1 MGRAGLQR
9 TTNRYSMLFV
19 WIGFFVFVGLLLFLD
34 LFVLNKEDHVPSTRE
49 ALKWTA
55 LWTTIGLGFSGFVYL
70 AYQNGWI
77 VSAVEPRR
85 AAIAY
90 LTGYLVELS
99 LSMDNVFVI
108 ALIFAYFKVPAKY
121 QHRVLFWGILGAV
134 VFRFAMIV
142 AGVYLLEQF
151 DWMFYVF
158 GALLLYSAVKMLG
171 QSEDVHPADNPVIK
185 VVKRLMP
192 VTDEY
197 HGHDFFTRIDGR
209 RAATPLF
216 IALMMVETT
225 DVIFAVDSIPAI
237 LAITQESF
245 LVFSSNILA
254 ILGLRSLYFVLSS
267 MIDKF
272 AYLKYSLA
280 MILVFVGVK
289 MMLHGVWHPADWVSL
304 AVIFGLLAGGV
315 VLSLLRKA
323 PASAPEDP
331 TENPV
336 REEVPPEHQVG

>member
-1 MGRAGLQR
+1 M
-9 TTNRYSMLFV
+9 SVV
-19 WIGFFVFVGLLLFLD
+19 WIGFFVFITALLFLD

-55 LWTTIGLGFSGFVYL
+55 MWTTIGLGFSGFVYL
-70 AYQNGWI
+70 AYQNGWVDSSLPAREATI
-77 VSAVEPRR
+77 N
-85 AAIAY
+85 Y

-108 ALIFAYFKVPAKY
+108 ALIFAYFKVPAVY

-134 VFRFAMIV
+134 VFRFLMII

-158 GALLLYSAVKMLG
+158 GLLLLYSAIKMLG
-171 QSEDVHPADNPVIK
+171 QSSDVHPADNPVIK
-185 VVKRLMP
+185 FVKRVMP
-192 VTDEY
+192 VTDDY
-197 HGHDFFTRIDGR
+197 VGHDFFTRVDGK

-237 LAITQESF
+237 LAITRDSF

-280 MILVFVGVK
+280 LILVFVGVK
-289 MMLHGVWHPADWVSL
+289 MLLHEVWHPADWLSL
-304 AVIFGLLAGGV
+304 VVIFGMLAGGI
-315 VLSLLRKA
+315 VLSLLRPAPKPA
-323 PASAPEDP
+323 PADP
-331 TENPV
+331 TDNPL
-336 REEVPPEHQVG
+336 REEIPDKAKAEL